1 MKMSETDVAA
11 HVVDYLERDQ
21 WEVYQEVQPKGAG
34 RVADIVAT
42 RASIVRIVEVKTSY
56 TAAVVGQAERWRGWA
71 HLVSI
76 AVPHAGRSAPGR
88 AVLDRYIR
96 SAGIGR
102 LSVLKLTGATE
113 LVRAALV
120 RNVPHLEKLR
130 SRLTEEQRAFGAKA
144 GTSSGRRWTPFQETL
159 RDLRRIVKE
168 EPGIAAADAMRKL
181 RHHYSS
187 DAAAR
192 SALVRWV
199 RDGVVDGLRVEGR
212 PLAFFEVDEAEE

>member
-1 MKMSETDVAA
+1 MKMSETDVAS

-21 WEVYQEVQPKGAG
+21 WEVYQEVQPKGILRA
-34 RVADIVAT
+34 ADIVAT

-76 AVPHAGRSAPGR
+76 AVPHAGRYAPGR
-88 AVLDRYIR
+88 AVLDRYMR

-102 LSVLKLTGATE
+102 FSVQNLGATE
-113 LVRAALV
+113 PVHAALV
-120 RNVPHLEKLR
+120 RNVPYVEKVR
-130 SRLTEEQRAFGAKA
+130 ERLTEEQRAFGAEA

-159 RDLRRIVKE
+159 LDLRRIVKE